1 MDPTPVQ
8 ENTTRMSSTPTE
20 QKNPAPCAV
29 TTDLAK
35 AQPSSILIVNLFQ
48 SDVIELKRLAT

>member
-1 MDPTPVQ
+1 MDPAPVQ

-20 QKNPAPCAV
+20 QMNPAPSAI

-35 AQPSSILIVNLFQ
+35 VQPSSILIVNLFQ
-48 SDVIELKRLAT
+48 SNVIELKRLAT

>member
-1 MDPTPVQ
+1 
-8 ENTTRMSSTPTE
+8 MSSTPTE